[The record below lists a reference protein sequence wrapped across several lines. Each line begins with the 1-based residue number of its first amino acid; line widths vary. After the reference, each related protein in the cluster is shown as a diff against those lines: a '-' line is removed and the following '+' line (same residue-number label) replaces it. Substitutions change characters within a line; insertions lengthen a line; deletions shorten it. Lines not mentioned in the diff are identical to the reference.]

1 MARSPAPSLLSRV
14 SSWPWPVTLAVTAA
28 ALGTAVFSL
37 AYVHIGAALAYGV
50 LAVLVLTA
58 LVNLRGR
65 HQHAQT
71 AAARREA
78 DWHSRLEQQAE
89 LVRKEVEHLVN
100 ERLPAALGRAEIP
113 VPPHRGDRPA
123 DPVARWFDRLLAE
136 VSRSVEHREESQRL
150 ALVELASRV
159 QTSAHRIQAAVT
171 GLADRY
177 PGDADLLE
185 TTMRVDHAATQQA
198 RHAQSLKVLCGEWP
212 GQQWQKPLALV
223 DVVRAASGRI
233 VAYRRIEV
241 TGDPDIGVRPSVVEP
256 LVHLLAELLANATE
270 YSPPRTNVPVTV
282 RTVQR
287 GAVIEVDDGGLGL
300 DEYRLAEAREIVS
313 GRRLLGVGEVG
324 EIPQTGFAVVGRFA
338 DRHGFHVDLGPSPYG
353 GVRAVV
359 LVPSEVLETLAPAG
373 TTVAV
378 RSVPRPAQAPEAA
391 STVTTTVAGIPVR
404 RAPSAAVS
412 AATSAIPVSAV
423 SASPS
428 PATAATSAP
437 AAAPAPSTPAESAPA
452 TPSPP
457 APAPATP
464 VPLSPTPVAPTPVT
478 PAPVTPSPVHP
489 DPVNPGPVVPD
500 APEAE
505 AGTPADPPRAGRRL
519 PQRRSRRGEY
529 APAAEA
535 APTATTPPGTPE
547 QAGDWMEQFFEGGRP
562 AAPSSSLPNE
572 GPDGPSSPT
581 PEPEGPN

>member
-1 MARSPAPSLLSRV
+1 MARSPAPSRLFRTSP
-14 SSWPWPVTLAVTAA
+14 WPWPATLVMTATAFAA
-28 ALGTAVFSL
+28 AVVSL
-37 AYVHIGAALAYGV
+37 ARVHAGAAVAYGV
-50 LAVLVLTA
+50 VALLVLA
-58 LVNLRGR
+58 SLVSLRGLHR
-65 HQHAQT
+65 RAEE

-78 DWHSRLEQQAE
+78 DWRSRLEQQAE
-89 LVRKEVEHLVN
+89 LVRREAEHLVQ
-100 ERLPAALGRAEIP
+100 ERLPAALSRTEIP
-113 VPPHRGDRPA
+113 VPPRTGGGRLGDT
-123 DPVARWFDRLLAE
+123 VATWFDRLLTE
-136 VSRSVEHREESQRL
+136 VADSVEHREESQRL

-241 TGDPDIGVRPSVVEP
+241 TGDPDIGVRPAVVEP

-373 TTVAV
+373 TTPPRRSV
-378 RSVPRPAQAPEAA
+378 RNVPRPALPPETADTPVPDTPVPGTLADSPAVHTPAA
-391 STVTTTVAGIPVR
+391 DRTS
-404 RAPSAAVS
+404 VS
-412 AATSAIPVSAV
+412 VSAV
-423 SASPS
+423 PL
-428 PATAATSAP
+428 PKRSAP
-437 AAAPAPSTPAESAPA
+437 M
-452 TPSPP
+452 
-457 APAPATP
+457 TP
-464 VPLSPTPVAPTPVT
+464 VPAI
-478 PAPVTPSPVHP
+478 PAPVTSSPVNP
-489 DPVNPGPVVPD
+489 DPVKPGPAASE
-500 APEAE
+500 APGQGA
-505 AGTPADPPRAGRRL
+505 PAAPRRTSGRL

-535 APTATTPPGTPE
+535 APSATPPPGTPE
-547 QAGDWMEQFFEGGRP
+547 QAGNWMEQFFEGGRP
-562 AAPSSSLPNE
+562 APASGSLPIE
-572 GPDGPSSPT
+572 GHDGPSSPT
-581 PEPEGPN
+581 SERKD

>member
-1 MARSPAPSLLSRV
+1 MARSPAPSALSRL
-14 SSWPWPVTLAVTAA
+14 SPWPWPATLAVTAT
-28 ALGTAVFSL
+28 ALGTAVISL
-37 AYVHIGAALAYGV
+37 VRVHTGAAVLYGV
-50 LAVLVLTA
+50 VAALVLTA
-58 LVNLRGR
+58 LVRLREQHR
-65 HQHAQT
+65 HAET

-89 LVRKEVEHLVN
+89 LVRKEVEHLVT
-100 ERLPAALGRAEIP
+100 ERLPAALSRTDTPAAPHRAE
-113 VPPHRGDRPA
+113 RPA
-123 DPVARWFDRLLAE
+123 EPVARWFDRLLAE
-136 VSRSVEHREESQRL
+136 VSHAVEHREESQRL

-373 TTVAV
+373 TTVSV
-378 RSVPRPAQAPEAA
+378 RTVPRPAPAPEAA
-391 STVTTTVAGIPVR
+391 DTPAVAATVT
-404 RAPSAAVS
+404 AAVTAGVAVGV
-412 AATSAIPVSAV
+412 AADRTPVPAV
-423 SASPS
+423 
-428 PATAATSAP
+428 SAP
-437 AAAPAPSTPAESAPA
+437 AAPAPLAPAPV
-452 TPSPP
+452 
-457 APAPATP
+457 TP
-464 VPLSPTPVAPTPVT
+464 VPPSPSPSPVPPFPSPEPPAPVT

-489 DPVNPGPVVPD
+489 NPVNPGPVVPD
-500 APEAE
+500 APEATIT
-505 AGTPADPPRAGRRL
+505 TPAGPPRADRRL

-529 APAAEA
+529 APAVEA
-535 APTATTPPGTPE
+535 APAASTPPGTPE

-562 AAPSSSLPNE
+562 GAPFSSLQNE
-572 GPDGPSSPT
+572 GRSGPSSPT